1 MRTVKEI
8 LKSKGPHFNWVDAN
22 ATVRDAIGLMKSEN
36 ISYLIVRENN
46 EYAGIITERD
56 YTHKVI
62 LQDKH
67 SDTTLVK
74 EIMTVDLPVVAL
86 SDTAEQCMMLMNSSK
101 TRYLLAFDGSA
112 FMGVIT
118 IHDLMREAIA
128 AHEQHGRW
136 CGVRHPGP
144 SAILLSLESQIKSI
158 VFDESSGYICLS

>member
-36 ISYLIVRENN
+36 ISYLIVRQDN
-46 EYAGIITERD
+46 EYAGIISERD

-74 EIMTVDLPVVAL
+74 EIMSTDMPVVAL
-86 SDTAEQCMMLMNSSK
+86 TDTAEQCMILMNSSRS
-101 TRYLLAFDGSA
+101 RYLPAFDGSQ
-112 FMGVIT
+112 FMGIIT

-128 AHEQHGRW
+128 ASEQPGSTPSEHHENLMRDYW
-136 CGVRHPGP
+136 
-144 SAILLSLESQIKSI
+144 I
-158 VFDESSGYICLS
+158 